1 MSIKIAAR
9 FDELEQKTK
18 KNNGMKENGVY
29 GSSKTLCGD
38 NLFLVWISMNSIE
51 MCRVPLPT
59 VTYKR
64 DLNWEASNYY
74 EAIKFRSWL
83 VSNWWYCT
91 HLSQHRNHTVHI
103 FQVFEWL
110 RKRKTHSEY
119 VKHQNMNTFSL
130 RREGMIS
137 LTIHRLRPVL
147 CKLSHKICSF
157 FWTCNFGNQEE
168 IWCTFS
174 RKK

>member
-1 MSIKIAAR
+1 MRRQFISSVNINE
-9 FDELEQKTK
+9 FDRNVQSYTS
-18 KNNGMKENGVY
+18 Y
-29 GSSKTLCGD
+29 SDIQTWS
-38 NLFLVWISMNSIE
+38 
-51 MCRVPLPT
+51 
-59 VTYKR
+59 
-64 DLNWEASNYY
+64 NWEASNYY

-91 HLSQHRNHTVHI
+91 HLPQHRNHTVNI
-103 FQVFEWL
+103 LQVFEWL

-119 VKHQNMNTFSL
+119 VKHQNMNAFSL
-130 RREGMIS
+130 RREGMIP

-157 FWTCNFGNQEE
+157 FCTCNFGNQEV

-174 RKK
+174 RKNNNNN